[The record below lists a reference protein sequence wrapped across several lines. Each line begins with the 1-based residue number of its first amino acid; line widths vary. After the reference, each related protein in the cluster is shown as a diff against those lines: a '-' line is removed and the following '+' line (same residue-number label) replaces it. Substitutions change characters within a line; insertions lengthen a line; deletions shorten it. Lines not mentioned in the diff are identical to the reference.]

1 MQAPN
6 FKKAARLAAG
16 LLKVSDVGRPQK
28 EDAVNLGL
36 YG

>member
-16 LLKVSDVGRPQK
+16 LLKVSDGGVPSK
-28 EDAVNLGL
+28 KTPSKSVI

>member
-6 FKKAARLAAG
+6 FKKSARLAAG
-16 LLKVSDVGRPQK
+16 LLKVSDGGAPSK
-28 EDAVNLGL
+28 EDALKLGP